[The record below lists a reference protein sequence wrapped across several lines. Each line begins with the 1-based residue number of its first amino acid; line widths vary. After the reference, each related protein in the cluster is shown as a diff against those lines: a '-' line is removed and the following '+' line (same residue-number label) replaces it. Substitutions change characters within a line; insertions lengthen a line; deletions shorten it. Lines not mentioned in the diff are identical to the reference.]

1 MIGHQQ
7 AATGITGLKTTL
19 QPEGATDE
27 NGSAAVVMAGA
38 AENNAGAQENGDTLT
53 ADDAPKITNPALAGI
68 SEVSMPAAAVNS
80 DGLGAP
86 ADNNEGDEKKE
97 DEEEGEEPIDMSFPS
112 DQGWQKILLYLFSF
126 PLMAPLYVT
135 LPDTKDKSSKCSTSY
150 PNVSCCSLRIFLFN

>member
-19 QPEGATDE
+19 QLEGASED
-27 NGSAAVVMAGA
+27 NGTAAVVIAGA
-38 AENNAGAQENGDTLT
+38 AENNVGAQENGDTVT

-68 SEVSMPAAAVNS
+68 SEVSTPAAAVNN

-97 DEEEGEEPIDMSFPS
+97 DEEEGEEPIDMSFPR
-112 DQGWQKILLYLFSF
+112 DEGWQKILLYLISF

-135 LPDTKDKSSKCSTSY
+135 LPDTKDKSSKFSTS
-150 PNVSCCSLRIFLFN
+150 